1 MNIPKLVKEQGFA
14 DGEYIVV
21 ASGILNALGIRDS
34 DDIDLVITQSL
45 YDKLKAQGWTEINK
59 GTYSVLEQGP
69 FEAGLSWDSNEAET
83 PNLSDLLASATIIQ
97 GVPFASVERVR
108 AWKAKMGR
116 DKDIRDLAL
125 IDEYVAS
132 QKAHEQKLQQ
142 ADELITVIL
151 PTINN
156 NQ

>member
-1 MNIPKLVKEQGFA
+1 MNIPKLVKEQGFPA
-14 DGEYIVV
+14 GEFIVV

-59 GTYSVLEQGP
+59 GSYSVLEHGP
-69 FEAGLSWDSNEAET
+69 FEAGLCWDSDEAET
-83 PNLSDLLASATIIQ
+83 PNLTDLLSGATYIQ
-97 GVPFASVERVR
+97 DVPFASLERVK

-116 DKDIRDLAL
+116 EKDIRDLSL
-125 IDEYVAS
+125 IDTYNAN
-132 QKAHEQKLQQ
+132 QQ
-142 ADELITVIL
+142 ADELITIIL